1 MNSSFQY
8 QKNPN
13 FPNRY
18 ISPESLYNF
27 ICENLSDYVS
37 EIGKST
43 LGLPIYKFSY
53 GTGSINI
60 LAWSQMHGN

>member
-27 ICENLSDYVS
+27 IRENLSDYVS

-43 LGLPIYKFSY
+43 LGFLFINFPTELVVLIY
-53 GTGSINI
+53 
-60 LAWSQMHGN
+60 